1 MSPVSPAE
9 ADRRLC
15 ANGKIDYLTDPRLA
29 KLTFASIKK
38 HVEATCA
45 SRGLPSVQL
54 KRKLLGCATKF
65 AIVAI
70 ADEYN
75 VELDTLLDELGPIKT
90 FTPGFKKGDV
100 ERVAAKAA
108 EEHKKK
114 LESDEQKTT
123 RLAREKLEHE
133 ASVQRPVLAD
143 QAAAGIAQFKQEQAA
158 GFKSEY
164 EKYKQKHAV
173 ERAERAERG
182 RFVRDRFADE
192 ISPSD
197 ASDDA
202 NISILGNAAL
212 ADDAADSLADALLD
226 ALVAARVPKGTLD
239 VPVRPHARR
248 LPSGRRG
255 ISRKML
261 RAIRR
266 FFRARG
272 ALGMLMG
279 DVCKKEGFVWSVCAL
294 TRSTGLSL
302 VETLVLTAEARGEVA
317 DALIG
322 LATTFFSYSWDG
334 TKLGD
339 MLDAIER
346 RLAELEASDGVTRY
360 VWIDIFAASQTL
372 LAGEF
377 DADRYLRGSEERKA
391 RKEDTDH
398 VFAEAMAAISEL
410 LLYCSPLTAEWPAPN
425 QPFLLPERGAPPAG
439 WLRRGPGAMTR
450 AWCMFEV
457 VKALAKG
464 ATLHVV
470 LAPADVDG
478 FEELLTRR
486 FDEIAG
492 IVAGID
498 AADAQI
504 TKIEDRDYILAE
516 VALLKGGIGAVTATV
531 CASLREW
538 LAAEGRAALARIPSE
553 KRATSTLQTQLGR
566 LLQNLGKHLEAAPML
581 REALEARRATLG
593 NRHPD
598 TLVSMNNL
606 GRLLHIM
613 GKLDEAGALLRE
625 ALRIRR
631 ATLGDEH
638 RDTLDSVTNLGMLLK
653 DQVSSHVAWIAVDC
667 HWLQWIDCHG
677 MLKDP
682 VSSNVALMA
691 MDCHGLPLIGASSTP
706 QGKLPEAEV
715 LWKEV
720 LEVRRAQLGDRH
732 TDTFKSINNLGLLLQ
747 KQGKLDEA
755 EPLLRSA
762 LEARRA
768 TLPYRHPDMLASMNN
783 LGRLLYDQGRL
794 DEAGVLYREALEA
807 QRATLGDQH
816 PSTLVSISNLG
827 LLLQAQGQLDEAAL
841 LHREALEGRVA
852 TLGDRHPHTLTF
864 INNLG
869 LLLQD
874 QGKLDEAE
882 LLLREA
888 LEARREILG
897 DRDANTLISISNL
910 ARLLQDKGQLDEADP
925 LMSEAFDGCAATL
938 AEGHRTRL
946 RSQAWLADVRRAQ
959 GRIESAR
966 ALVDARVLSTAR
978 AALGPNVESML
989 MLEAVDA
996 RLRCAEGGGL

>member
-1 MSPVSPAE
+1 MPELPAAPATSMSPGSPAE
-9 ADRRLC
+9 AARRVC

-29 KLTFASIKK
+29 KLAFASIKK

-45 SRGLPSVQL
+45 SRGLPSVEL
-54 KRKLLGCATKF
+54 KKKLLGCATKF

-158 GFKSEY
+158 GYKSEY

-173 ERAERAERG
+173 ERAERVERG
-182 RFVRDRFADE
+182 RFVRDRFAKE

-202 NISILGNAAL
+202 SISILGNAASTSTAP
-212 ADDAADSLADALLD
+212 ADDAADALADALLD

-255 ISRKML
+255 ITCKML

-266 FFRARG
+266 FYRARG

-302 VETLVLTAEARGEVA
+302 TETLVLTAEARGEVA

-346 RLAELEASDGVTRY
+346 RRAELEAADGVTRY
-360 VWIDIFAASQTL
+360 VWIDMFAASQTL
-372 LAGEF
+372 LSGEF
-377 DADRYLRGSEERKA
+377 DAGRYPRGSEERKE

-398 VFAEAMAAISEL
+398 VFADAMAAIGEI
-410 LLYCSPLTAEWPAPN
+410 LLYCSPLTAEWPAPD
-425 QPFLLPERGAPPAG
+425 QPFLLPERAAPPAS
-439 WLRRGPGAMTR
+439 WMRRGPGAMTR
-450 AWCMFEV
+450 AWCMFEL

-478 FEELLTRR
+478 FEALLLRR

-516 VALLKGGIGAVTATV
+516 VAQLEGGIAKVTATV
-531 CASLREW
+531 CASLRNW
-538 LAAEGRAALARIPSE
+538 LAAEGRAALARMPRE
-553 KRATSTLQTQLGR
+553 ERAKSVLQNQLGR
-566 LLQNLGKHLEAAPML
+566 LLQYQGKLDEAGVLLRDALEARRATLGDRHPETLTSINNLGLLLQYQGKLDEAGVLL

-593 NRHPD
+593 DRHPG
-598 TLVSMNNL
+598 TLTSIGSL
-606 GRLLHIM
+606 GRLLQAQ
-613 GKLDEAGALLRE
+613 GKLDEAGVLNRE
-625 ALRIRR
+625 
-631 ATLGDEH
+631 
-638 RDTLDSVTNLGMLLK
+638 
-653 DQVSSHVAWIAVDC
+653 
-667 HWLQWIDCHG
+667 
-677 MLKDP
+677 
-682 VSSNVALMA
+682 
-691 MDCHGLPLIGASSTP
+691 
-706 QGKLPEAEV
+706 
-715 LWKEV
+715 
-720 LEVRRAQLGDRH
+720 
-732 TDTFKSINNLGLLLQ
+732 
-747 KQGKLDEA
+747 
-755 EPLLRSA
+755 A

-768 TLPYRHPDMLASMNN
+768 TL
-783 LGRLLYDQGRL
+783 
-794 DEAGVLYREALEA
+794 
-807 QRATLGDQH
+807 
-816 PSTLVSISNLG
+816 
-827 LLLQAQGQLDEAAL
+827 
-841 LHREALEGRVA
+841 
-852 TLGDRHPHTLTF
+852 GDRHPKTLVSMGY
-864 INNLG
+864 LG
-869 LLLQD
+869 RLLQD
-874 QGKLDEAE
+874 QGKLDEAGV
-882 LLLREA
+882 LYLEA
-888 LEARREILG
+888 LEASRATLG
-897 DRDANTLISISNL
+897 DRHPSTLIYIAFL
-910 ARLLQDKGQLDEADP
+910 GRLLHDQGRLGEAET
-925 LMSEAFDGCAATL
+925 LLLEVHDGCAATL

-978 AALGPNVESML
+978 AALGPTVDTTL
-989 MLEAVDA
+989 LLEAVHA
-996 RLRCAEGGGL
+996 RLECAAGGGLGPLKAALERMRTALGPEHAETRRCVVALSQEEEAASRARSLRRDTS